1 MAALTADPLVQLV
14 LTGVLC
20 LVPTAAFL
28 GLLRLL
34 DRLRNDVL
42 VEHTMRM
49 AAEEGATSLAGTRFS
64 PGAALAAGRPADAE
78 RAAAEREAAVAWGD
92 PGAARRLVLCDACA
106 TLRSPR
112 PGPCPSCGAVIEEP
126 TDRQPPE

>member
-1 MAALTADPLVQLV
+1 MADIAAEPLVRLLLTA
-14 LTGVLC
+14 VLC

-49 AAEEGATSLAGTRFS
+49 AAEEGATSGVAGTRFD
-64 PGAALAAGRPADAE
+64 PGAALASGRRPGSD
-78 RAAAEREAAVAWGD
+78 RPSREWGD
-92 PGAARRLVLCDACA
+92 PDTRRRLVLCDACA
-106 TLRSPR
+106 TLRSSR
-112 PGPCPSCGAVIEEP
+112 PGACPSCGAVLEDP
-126 TDRQPPE
+126 RDRRPPG